1 MSTSGIGYRGGA
13 LLVAL
18 STVFWSTSGL
28 FVRLIHADV
37 MSILFWR
44 GIVSGLTVL
53 LFLVA
58 IERGRTLRILSQIGW
73 PTVVTTI
80 WMSTSMLCG
89 IASLH
94 YSTIADSMVIY
105 ATSPF
110 VTAILAYMFIG
121 ERPSASTVAASLI
134 ALGGVVYMVWGTL
147 GVTASPI
154 GQALAVVFSIST
166 AALATVM
173 RKHREVQM
181 LPAMI
186 TSSWFCSAVT
196 FWFMDV
202 GTIDGHDPMLLVLF
216 GVIQSGLSLTF
227 YTIGVK
233 HIPAMQ
239 ASLLLGLEVPLTPLW
254 VWVFLGETPSVP
266 TQVGG
271 AIVLAA
277 LFGHMLLD
285 LRRNRPTLLAT

>member
-13 LLVAL
+13 LLVAS
-18 STVFWSTSGL
+18 STFFWSTSGL

-44 GIVSGLTVL
+44 GVVSGLTVL
-53 LFLVA
+53 IFLFA
-58 IERGRTLRILSQIGW
+58 MERGRTLGILRQMGW
-73 PTVVTTI
+73 PTVITTI

-94 YSTIADSMVIY
+94 YGTIADSMVIY

-110 VTAILAYMFIG
+110 VTAILAYLFIG
-121 ERPSASTVAASLI
+121 ERPSASTVTASLI

-147 GVTASPI
+147 GASGSPA

-166 AALATVM
+166 AALATTM

-196 FWFMDV
+196 FWFMDI
-202 GTIDGHDPMLLVLF
+202 GTVDARDAMLLVFF
-216 GVIQSGLSLTF
+216 GVIQSGLSLIF

-239 ASLLLGLEVPLTPLW
+239 ASLLLALEVPLTPLW
-254 VWVFLGETPSVP
+254 VWVFLGETPSYP
-266 TQVGG
+266 TQIGG

-277 LFGHMLLD
+277 LFGHMLLEF
-285 LRRNRPTLLAT
+285 RRERPTPMVT